1 MKPKNKFQEMIIKIK
16 LPVINSQQMKECRDL
31 FKHMALRTK
40 TKGTTCMECGH
51 TFDIRHNNSLL
62 IHSIQTECKCP
73 KCKTK
78 LTYIDTLK
86 RKFTENDLF
95 SILTVV
101 KGMQCVRYY
110 EIIQKY
116 IYGVP
121 AHYDYIE
128 CARVF
133 ITPTGKHAVMGRL
146 EGNRY
151 YSHTYFATTGTFE
164 LRGSMKSYMINCETW
179 SRNKIIPELYR
190 NGFDGNLR
198 KHSQVGLF
206 VTLLSNNHMETLW
219 KLGRYDIFDRY
230 YNEQAELSLMWPQ
243 LLIAFK
249 HKYDLSD
256 YFIWQD
262 YIGFLKYFNKDVTNA
277 SLVCPTDLKRQHD
290 IYMMRKRK
298 IQKKLDL
305 EKKLLRLAEQ
315 ENKFLELK
323 GKYLNVEFE
332 HPEFKIRTLNTVKEY
347 VVIGE
352 IMHHCIYDSSYYTKT
367 DTLILSAFKDDK
379 PIETVELDLNKGKV
393 VQCRGK
399 LNQNTK
405 YHNDIIKLTEQNINL
420 FNINKPNKK
429 RSKQLA

>member
-206 VTLLSNNHMETLW
+206 VTLLSN
-219 KLGRYDIFDRY
+219 
-230 YNEQAELSLMWPQ
+230 
-243 LLIAFK
+243 K